1 MGVFGSEGSTWQ
13 RYQCLVSRMEFE
25 EQVEISHPKK
35 LSATELCKAG
45 RPKYK
50 ISLKKDVLERNVGFQ
65 T

>member
-1 MGVFGSEGSTWQ
+1 
-13 RYQCLVSRMEFE
+13 MEFE

-50 ISLKKDVLERNVGFQ
+50 INLKKDVLERNVDFQ